1 MSTQFSEV
9 ISSNSNQMGN
19 FFFVKSLK
27 LEDLEDKVSPVAV
40 LDNFKVTGHPFGP
53 HPHAGFSPITYVLED
68 SKGSLRSRD
77 SLGHDIIM
85 GPGGIVWAEA
95 GSGMMH
101 EELPAE
107 PGKELHGLQIFVN
120 LSSKN
125 KKMKPKIHKLE
136 SSEIPEWKSTFR
148 DRVRVVVGQY
158 QNVSSPLKTLE
169 PFTFLD
175 VELKKSIT
183 FNLEKGCN
191 ALVLVLSG
199 QVSVHS
205 TTAGARTINADQG
218 VAISNSN
225 GSADLKFE
233 TSQDSRMV
241 ILSGKALN
249 EPVVIGGSF
258 IMNTEAE
265 IKEAMASFQRGEM
278 GHLARVSDTQ
288 K

>member
-9 ISSNSNQMGN
+9 IPSKSNQMGD

-27 LEDLEDKVSPVAV
+27 LEDLRDKVSPVAV
-40 LDNFKVTGHPFGP
+40 LDKFRVTGHPFGP
-53 HPHAGFSPITYVLED
+53 HPHAGFSSITYVLED

-85 GPGGIVWAEA
+85 EPGGIVWTEA

-107 PGKELHGLQIFVN
+107 HGKELQGLQIFVN

-125 KKMKPKIHKLE
+125 KRIKPKIHKLE
-136 SSEIPEWKSTFR
+136 SPEIPEWKNASK

-158 QNVSSPLKTLE
+158 QNISSPLKTLE

-175 VELKKSIT
+175 IELKKSII
-183 FNLEKGCN
+183 FNLEEDCN

-199 QVSVHS
+199 QVIINS
-205 TTAGARTINADQG
+205 TMGTRTLNADQG
-218 VAISNSN
+218 IAIST
-225 GSADLKFE
+225 GATELKFE
-233 TSQDSRMV
+233 TSQNSRMV
-241 ILSGKALN
+241 ILSGKSLN
-249 EPVVIGGSF
+249 APVVMGGSF

-265 IKEAMASFQRGEM
+265 IKEAMARFQRGEM
-278 GHLARVSDTQ
+278 GRLNRVSDCG